1 MKNGRITI
9 IGIVIITIA
18 SLAAFTQSQDN
29 NSGSTIIV
37 KATATVQ
44 GKNFSFIRIYREN
57 SEVEKIELQRLTG
70 GVEAE
75 ENNFKAIISTL
86 NKLNKEGY
94 EVVSSTELGTS
105 NGNVSTFVLRK

>member
-1 MKNGRITI
+1 MKNGRITLI
-9 IGIVIITIA
+9 ALVILTA
-18 SLAAFTQSQDN
+18 TLLTAFTATQDN
-29 NSGSTIIV
+29 NSSTIIV